1 MAFWLSVVIATPA
14 HSGIGASL
22 TYRSELSLAPG
33 TLVRVPLGSRE
44 VLGVVWDCHAEPPEG
59 LTEAQT
65 KAVVGALEGLPP
77 LNERWRQLVGFAGRY
92 YQRSPGEVALAAL
105 PPQLRE
111 LDATQL
117 ARRLKRRA
125 KASAQPDAAP
135 DGHAPPAAPWPAL
148 SAEQA
153 QVLAELEAANA
164 PVLLFGATGSGKTE
178 VYLRAT
184 QRVLEQ
190 AGDGQAPTQVLVMVP
205 EINLTPQLESRF
217 RERFEPLFGA
227 GAVVCLH
234 SGMTPAQRLTNW
246 LAAHTGQARI
256 VLGTRMAVFASLPGL
271 RLIVVDEEHDPS
283 YKSQDG
289 ARYSARDLA
298 VYRAKVE
305 TEALATEAVAGRA
318 GPQPSS
324 LPEAEGAS
332 ALRCQVLLGS
342 ATPSLESWHAADQG
356 RYLRLEMPGRIGG
369 GSLPRLRLVDMN
381 HQPKGAVLAPP
392 LVAAMAERIGRG
404 EQCLVLLNRRGYA
417 PVLACHACGWKSG
430 CPHCS
435 AYRVF
440 HKLDRTL
447 RCHHCGFTERVPR
460 ACPDCGNLDISP
472 VGRGTEQVEEQLAG
486 LLADVK
492 RADGGPARVARMDA
506 DSTRLKGSLEVQ
518 LAALHSGE
526 VDVLVGTQM
535 IAKGHDFRRITLV
548 ASVNADSALFASD
561 HRAPERL
568 FALLMQAAGRAGRDA
583 AQSAASEMW
592 VQTWYPQHPLF
603 ASLKK
608 HDFPGFAAEQL
619 AERESAAMP
628 PYGFQALLRADART
642 QAAAQAFLNAAAEQ
656 GAGLPHRDEITLYPA
671 VPLTIQRVANVERAQ
686 LLVESSSRA
695 ALQRFLAAWQ
705 PVLLACRSLPE
716 ARGLVRFAVDVD
728 PLSI

>member
-1 MAFWLSVVIATPA
+1 MAFWPSVVVATPA
-14 HSGIGASL
+14 HSGVGASL
-22 TYRSELSLAPG
+22 TYRSELSLASG
-33 TLVRVPLGSRE
+33 TMVRVPLGARE
-44 VLGVVWDCHAEPPEG
+44 VLGVVWDCPDTPPEG

-65 KAVVGALEGLPP
+65 KPVAGVLEGLPP
-77 LNERWRQLVGFAGRY
+77 LNDRWRQLVKFAAQY
-92 YQRSPGEVALAAL
+92 YQRSLGEVALAAL
-105 PPQLRE
+105 PPQLRD
-111 LDATQL
+111 LSNTQL

-125 KASAQPDAAP
+125 QASADGQVPAGDVA
-135 DGHAPPAAPWPAL
+135 DGHDLSDEQRQAL
-148 SAEQA
+148 DA
-153 QVLAELEAANA
+153 LAGAKA

-178 VYLRAT
+178 VYLQAT
-184 QRVLEQ
+184 QRAL
-190 AGDGQAPTQVLVMVP
+190 ASHTDAQVLVMVP
-205 EINLTPQLESRF
+205 EINLTPQLEARF
-217 RERFEPLFGA
+217 RARFEPLCGA

-234 SGMTPAQRLTNW
+234 SGITPAQRLSSW

-256 VLGTRMAVFASLPGL
+256 VLGTRMAVLASLPGL
-271 RLIVVDEEHDPS
+271 RLIVVDEEQDPS
-283 YKSQDG
+283 YKSQEG

-298 VYRAKVE
+298 VYRGKVE
-305 TEALATEAVAGRA
+305 TEALAHEVELLHA
-318 GPQPSS
+318 GPHPCP
-324 LPEAEGAS
+324 LPEGEGARRGEG
-332 ALRCQVLLGS
+332 LNTPRCQVVLGS

-356 RYLRLEMPGRIGG
+356 RYLRLAMPARIGG
-369 GSLPRLRLVDMN
+369 GALPRLRLVDMN

-392 LVAAMAERIGRG
+392 LIAAMAERIERG

-417 PVLACHACGWKSG
+417 PVLACHDCGWKSA

-460 ACPDCGNLDISP
+460 ACPDCGNLDIAP
-472 VGRGTEQVEEQLAG
+472 VGRGTEQVEEHLAA

-492 RADGGPARVARMDA
+492 RPDGGPARVARMDA

-518 LAALHSGE
+518 LATMHSGE

-548 ASVNADSALFASD
+548 ASINADSGLFASD
-561 HRAPERL
+561 YRAPERL

-603 ASLKK
+603 ASLKQ
-608 HDFPGFAAEQL
+608 HDFPAFAVTQL
-619 AERESAAMP
+619 AERLSAGMP
-628 PYGFQALLRADART
+628 PYGHQALLRADART
-642 QAAAQAFLNAAAEQ
+642 QQAAQAYLNAAAQAAVD
-656 GAGLPHRDEITLYPA
+656 LPHFEDVTLYPA

-686 LLVESSSRA
+686 LLVEAASRG
-695 ALQRFLAAWQ
+695 ALQRFLSAWQ
-705 PVLLACRSLPE
+705 PVLLQTRSLPE

-728 PLSI
+728 PLVI

>member
-1 MAFWLSVVIATPA
+1 MTYWLGVVIATPA
-14 HSGIGASL
+14 HSGVGGILS
-22 TYRSELSLAPG
+22 YRSESPLTPG
-33 TLVRVPLGSRE
+33 ALVRVPLGSRE
-44 VLGVVWDCHAEPPEG
+44 VLGVVWDCPASPPEG

-65 KAVVGALEGLPP
+65 KPVAGVLDGLPP
-77 LNERWRQLVGFAGRY
+77 LNERWRQLVKFAAQY
-92 YQRSPGEVALAAL
+92 YQRSLGEVALAAL

-111 LDATQL
+111 LDNTQL
-117 ARRLKRRA
+117 ARRLKKRA
-125 KASAQPDAAP
+125 KAAP
-135 DGHAPPAAPWPAL
+135 AEATHPRELSGHHL
-148 SAEQA
+148 SAEQTEA
-153 QVLAELEAANA
+153 LAALAAATA

-184 QRVLEQ
+184 QAVLET
-190 AGDGQAPTQVLVMVP
+190 ATPESESPTQVLVMVP
-205 EINLTPQLESRF
+205 EINLTPQLEARF
-217 RERFEPLFGA
+217 RERFEPAFGA
-227 GAVVCLH
+227 GSVVCLH
-234 SGMTPAQRLTNW
+234 SGMTLAQRLGSW
-246 LAAHTGQARI
+246 LAAHTGAARI
-256 VLGTRMAVFASLPGL
+256 VLGTRMAIFASLPGL

-283 YKSQDG
+283 YKSQEG

-305 TEALATEAVAGRA
+305 SEALANAPHPSPLPPAG
-318 GPQPSS
+318 
-324 LPEAEGAS
+324 EGE
-332 ALRCQVLLGS
+332 RPRFHVVLGS

-356 RYLRLEMPGRIGG
+356 RYLRLTMPGRIGG
-369 GSLPRLRLVDMN
+369 GALPRLRLVDMN

-392 LVAAMAERIGRG
+392 LIAAMSERIERG

-417 PVLACHACGWKSG
+417 PVLACHDCGWKSS

-460 ACPDCGNLDISP
+460 ACPDCGNIDIAP
-472 VGRGTEQVEEQLAG
+472 VGRGTEQVEEQLAA

-492 RADGGPARVARMDA
+492 RPDGHPARVARMDA
-506 DSTRLKGSLEVQ
+506 DSTRLKGSLEQQ
-518 LAALHSGE
+518 LEALHSGE

-548 ASVNADSALFASD
+548 AGINADSALFASD
-561 HRAPERL
+561 YRAPERL

-583 AQSAASEMW
+583 AQSGMSEMW

-603 ASLKK
+603 ATLKK
-608 HDFPGFAAEQL
+608 HDFPAFAAEQL
-619 AERESAAMP
+619 TEREQAGMP

-642 QAAAQAFLNAAAEQ
+642 QQAAQAFLNIAAEQ
-656 GAGLPHRDEITLYPA
+656 AAGLPHRDQITLYPA

-686 LLVESSSRA
+686 MLVETDSRG
-695 ALQRFLAAWQ
+695 ALQRFLSAWQ
-705 PVLLACRSLPE
+705 PVLHACRSAPE
-716 ARGLVRFAVDVD
+716 AKGLVRWAVDVD